1 MVAKIPVLGGETNT
15 SSIMTYGYNPKI
27 GKWSTFHGA
36 MNAVV
41 ESVAKLVALGGDYS
55 TARLTFQEYFEKL
68 GQDPTRWA
76 KPFSALLGAYYAQSS
91 FEIPAIGG
99 KDSMTWNFQ
108 GYRCTAYP
116 CILCSGYSSCR

>member
-1 MVAKIPVLGGETNT
+1 MVWLTKIPVLGGETNT

-41 ESVAKLVALGGDYS
+41 ESVAKLVALGGDHS

-68 GQDPTRWA
+68 GQDPT
-76 KPFSALLGAYYAQSS
+76 
-91 FEIPAIGG
+91 
-99 KDSMTWNFQ
+99 
-108 GYRCTAYP
+108 
-116 CILCSGYSSCR
+116 